1 MEITVSILILIAQVV
16 TILLLLLL
24 RFQPTANGGEDE
36 NQPLAKRLLLPSG
49 QVYTIDTNGQRKSVT
64 VNDDEALYEREKEK
78 A

>member
-36 NQPLAKRLLLPSG
+36 NQPLAKRIFLPSG
-49 QVYTIDTNGQRKSVT
+49 QVFALDSNNQRKSVT